1 VGSLYADRSESAG
14 RNGWDLFGQLAK
26 GNMAATPPKWNDLSI
41 GDQKF
46 KVNGH

>member
-1 VGSLYADRSESAG
+1 VASLYADRAASAS
-14 RNGWDLFGQLAK
+14 RYGWDLLGELAK
-26 GNMAATPPKWNDLSI
+26 GNMAATPPRWNDLSI